1 MHYFQWNLIKNH
13 GLIFNYHRKK
23 IHNFMDLMDT
33 ILRFLLIK
41 LFTKM
46 MLIFNQR
53 EWFMKLIDK
62 KQNNYSNVKNIKKQS
77 KYIKTQL
84 IS

>member
-13 GLIFNYHRKK
+13 GSIFNYHRKE
-23 IHNFMDLMDT
+23 IHKFMDLMDI

-62 KQNNYSNVKNIKKQS
+62 KQNNYLNVKNIKNQS